1 MTSPLALVPR
11 AHHVFMAML
20 LLKNLTLPSAIPT
33 LTPPGWLLE
42 ALVYWP

>member
-1 MTSPLALVPR
+1 MTSPLPLVPN
-11 AHHVFMAML
+11 AHHVFMVML
-20 LLKNLTLPSAIPT
+20 LFMNLALPSAIAT